1 MRILFIFIGLVLI
14 GCSSNKPTEV
24 KDSEQELVTEKKVF
38 FKWPINGATVASP
51 VFIDMGV
58 EGMVVEPAGVVK
70 EGFGHHHILINQKF
84 WPQGEVIPMSDTTLH
99 FGKGETDTSIE
110 LDPGQYI
117 ISLQF
122 ADGVHA
128 SFGEIMSSSIEI
140 NVE

>member
-1 MRILFIFIGLVLI
+1 MRSSLGWSSRPRQARIADCNHIFNR
-14 GCSSNKPTEV
+14 SEAKKNDKYSNKEV
-24 KDSEQELVTEKKVF
+24 LKEYNK
-38 FKWPINGATVASP
+38 
-51 VFIDMGV
+51 FIDMGV

-70 EGFGHHHILINQKF
+70 EGFGHHHILIDQKF

-99 FGKGETDTSIE
+99 FGKGETDASIE
-110 LDPGQYI
+110 LEPGQYL

-128 SFGEIMSSSIEI
+128 SFGESMSSSILI